1 MARKKKRKGRSSE
14 LSGDDGGFDMTP
26 MIDVTFLLII
36 FFMLITDLAD
46 VSKAKMKLPRAE
58 RAEPDDKVVPG
69 RVVLNILRN
78 GDVVVMGQKYDD
90 ARLDN
95 LLAMEA
101 KISRA
106 GSTDGFPS
114 RAILIRADARTEFE
128 NVQHV
133 MAMCMYRQL
142 WRIAFGTADAANP
155 NGM

>member
-1 MARKKKRKGRSSE
+1 MARKKKRKGNASE
-14 LSGDDGGFDMTP
+14 LSGDGGFDMTP

-36 FFMLITDLAD
+36 FFLLITELAD
-46 VSKAKMKLPRAE
+46 VSKAKMKLPRAG
-58 RAEPDDKVVPG
+58 RAEPDDKAVPG

-90 ARLDN
+90 ATLDN
-95 LLAMEA
+95 LLTMEA

-142 WRIAFGTADAANP
+142 WRIAFGTADTANP

>member
-1 MARKKKRKGRSSE
+1 MARKKKREGKAGA
-14 LSGDDGGFDMTP
+14 LSGEDGGFDMTP

-36 FFMLITDLAD
+36 FFMLITELAD
-46 VSKAKMKLPRAE
+46 VSKAKLKLPIAE
-58 RAEPDDKVVPG
+58 KAEPDDKAVPG

-90 ARLDN
+90 AALDN

-101 KISRA
+101 KISKA
-106 GSTDGFPS
+106 GTPDGFPS
-114 RAILIRADARTEFE
+114 RAILIRADARTAFE

-142 WRIAFGTADAANP
+142 WRIAFGTADPENP